1 MQVTVR
7 GSAAVQPSGDETNVR
22 PSGNGSVT
30 TTLFAV
36 ASDTFVTVNA
46 YGTCEPGVIIVAL
59 EVFSRVISASMSS
72 LVTVHVALSPNAN
85 VMSGPFCT
93 PPIHENVLAT
103 YSAGPL
109 SVTS

>member
-1 MQVTVR
+1 MMT
-7 GSAAVQPSGDETNVR
+7 
-22 PSGNGSVT
+22 
-30 TTLFAV
+30 FCAV

-59 EVFSRVISASMSS
+59 DVFSRVISASMSS
-72 LVTVHVALSPNAN
+72 LETVHVALSPKAN
-85 VMSGPFCT
+85 VIVGPFWT
-93 PPIHENVLAT
+93 PPTHENVDAT